1 MVRILSEADELA
13 VAGETLLEIRRSC
26 VIRPSEARAAL
37 INRLGVRLPERFDA
51 RETVVNM

>member
-26 VIRPSEARAAL
+26 VVRPYEARAAL
-37 INRLGVRLPERFDA
+37 INRREFDC
-51 RETVVNM
+51 RNDSMFGRQW